1 MAELLDSGNRAEMDR
16 GAVPAAFGCEIL
28 DERAVVAEDA
38 RADHVDLRFVNGH
51 LHRVDTVIG
60 KSMRSANGTAPPATA
75 SVANPVAQTSSNDQL
90 KAAADNQA
98 APMIAKLKA
107 DPKNVELLTSI
118 GNLYYDAQQY
128 PGAVDYYGRE
138 LQIKPSDTA
147 VRTDLATAYW
157 YMGNADTS
165 IAEFNKALTYA
176 PTNPNTLFNLG
187 LVKWQGKHDSAGA
200 IAEWKKL
207 LAANPNYEGKD
218 KVEQMLSDVEKQVAA
233 GSGAKS

>member
-1 MAELLDSGNRAEMDR
+1 MAVCLMAGIAGGWAVR
-16 GAVPAAFGCEIL
+16 GARLFAQPGSA
-28 DERAVVAEDA
+28 
-38 RADHVDLRFVNGH
+38 
-51 LHRVDTVIG
+51 TVQ
-60 KSMRSANGTAPPATA
+60 SAPPATA
-75 SVANPVAQTSSNDQL
+75 SVANPVALTPSNDQL

-128 PGAVDYYGRE
+128 PAAVDYYGRE

-157 YMGNADTS
+157 YMGNADTA

-187 LVKWQGKHDSAGA
+187 LVKWQGEHDSAGA

-207 LAANPNYEGKD
+207 LAANPNYESKD
-218 KVEQMLSDVEKQVAA
+218 KVQQMLSDVEKQTAA
-233 GSGAKS
+233 GSGPKG

>member
-1 MAELLDSGNRAEMDR
+1 MTDMNNSSRKQWTAQRALILMAVCLMAGIAGGWAVR
-16 GAVPAAFGCEIL
+16 GARLFAQPG
-28 DERAVVAEDA
+28 
-38 RADHVDLRFVNGH
+38 
-51 LHRVDTVIG
+51 
-60 KSMRSANGTAPPATA
+60 SAKVQSAPPATA

-128 PGAVDYYGRE
+128 FGAVDYYGRE

-218 KVEQMLSDVEKQVAA
+218 KVEQLLSDVEKQVAA